1 MSVGL
6 RGGAGGM
13 RGWCSL
19 LLLPVVVVG
28 EWNLELG
35 EEEQK

>member
-1 MSVGL
+1 
-6 RGGAGGM
+6 M

-19 LLLPVVVVG
+19 LLLPLLLPVVVVG